1 MNKTITEHV
10 CVSCGKPVADGTHTC
25 CDFIAKQNNEI
36 LEYANLISDMPKHGS
51 DLRDLRQSMSMAFLQ
66 TQIKLEHI
74 VYLDKKNWAENY
86 PLCEFIFKTPDRQ
99 MLFWMFAQDAIGEG
113 FSPKTAAEYLQR
125 DRTIVSRELTTMH
138 DLKLIHRNNKD
149 GFQRYYLPTKK
160 LVDSALWFAEYYV
173 DVTLR
178 LTKEPA
184 RNRFFAYREA
194 EMDFFSEVKK
204 RGKVAQ

>member
-1 MNKTITEHV
+1 MNKQIKEEV
-10 CVSCGKPVADGTHTC
+10 CVSCGKPVEDGTHTC

-36 LEYANLISDMPKHGS
+36 LEYADLISDMPQNGA

-113 FSPKTAAEYLQR
+113 FSPKTAGEYLQR
-125 DRTIVSRELTTMH
+125 DRTSVSRELTTMH
-138 DLKLIHRNNKD
+138 DLKLITRNKKD

-184 RNRFFAYREA
+184 RDRFFAYREA
-194 EMDFFSEVKK
+194 EQDFFSVVKK
-204 RGKVAQ
+204 RARDTQ